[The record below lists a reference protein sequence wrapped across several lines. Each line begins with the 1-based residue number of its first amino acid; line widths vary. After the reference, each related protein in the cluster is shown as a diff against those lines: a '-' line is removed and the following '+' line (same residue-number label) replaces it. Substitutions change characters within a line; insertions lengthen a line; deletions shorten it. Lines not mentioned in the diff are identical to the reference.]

1 MSAIRR
7 SFALSLLPER
17 LAIVRLSPDT
27 HVPPWAWRGTF
38 FSITRTSDE
47 LSIVCL
53 ENTLPAEIISQT
65 GWRAFKV
72 HGPFVLSEVGV
83 LSAIAAPLAEAGVS
97 IFVISTFDT
106 DYVLLKSEQLTGALV
121 ALKRAGHQ
129 VQADA
134 LPS

>member
-27 HVPPWAWRGTF
+27 HVPPWVSRGTF

-53 ENTLPAEIISQT
+53 ESTLPAEIISQT

-106 DYVLLKSEQLTGALV
+106 DYVLLKSEQLTEIGRASCREREEKSVGA
-121 ALKRAGHQ
+121 AG
-129 VQADA
+129 V
-134 LPS
+134 